1 MADDTENN
9 QTDETDEQAETQPVE
24 TQSSGGSGVPHWLW
38 GQKPWDAFKT
48 FAILF
53 SFALNLTLV
62 IILLAV
68 AGLIIPIVNDIVEP
82 IVEGLNDSFVEMSE
96 ATIEQDITIDTTM
109 PISFTLPLEQ
119 STVVVLTEDVP
130 LSVPARFVL
139 PGGGGEING
148 QVSIVM
154 PAGLPLPVSMSM
166 EVPVNQTIPV
176 QMNVPVEIPLA
187 QTELGG
193 PFFKLRALFGPLND
207 MLKNLPS
214 SNEEVGERVKQV
226 IIEPPAE
233 E

>member
-9 QTDETDEQAETQPVE
+9 QTDETGEQNETQPTE
-24 TQSSGGSGVPHWLW
+24 AQPSGSGGVPHWLW

-62 IILLAV
+62 IILLVV

-119 STVVVLTEDVP
+119 STVVVLTQDVP
-130 LSVPARFVL
+130 LNVPAKFVL

-154 PAGLPLPVSMSM
+154 PSGMQLPVAMKM
-166 EVPVNQTIPV
+166 EVPVDQTIPV
-176 QMNVPVEIPLA
+176 QMTVPVEIPLA

-214 SNEEVGERVKQV
+214 SNEEVGDRVKQA
-226 IIEPPAE
+226 ITEPPAE
-233 E
+233 

>member
-1 MADDTENN
+1 MAEENIN
-9 QTDETDEQAETQPVE
+9 NHDAHDAVQPVTPE
-24 TQSSGGSGVPHWLW
+24 SEDNEGTPRWLW

-82 IVEGLNDSFVEMSE
+82 IVGGLNDSFVEMSE
-96 ATIEQDITIDTTM
+96 ATIKQDINIDTTM

-119 STVVVLTEDVP
+119 STTVVLTQDVP
-130 LSVPARFVL
+130 LNVPANFVL

-154 PAGLPLPVSMSM
+154 PAGMQLPVAMKM
-166 EVPVNQTIPV
+166 EVPVDQTIPV
-176 QMNVPVEIPLA
+176 QMTVPVEIILA
-187 QTELGG
+187 DTDLGG
-193 PFFKLRALFGPLND
+193 PFFKLRSLFEPLND
-207 MLKNLPS
+207 MLKGLPS
-214 SNEEVGERVKQV
+214 SNEEVGERVKQAIV
-226 IIEPPAE
+226 APPVE
-233 E
+233 